1 MTKGE
6 RIKELR
12 KALGLTM
19 EKFGERLGI
28 KKNSVSQIENGKNN
42 VTEQMLKAICREFHV
57 SEQWLREGT
66 GDMFMQPDDETAVL
80 ISNLI
85 DNADD
90 DFYMLCLDV
99 IRTYQQLQPESQIVF
114 RNFCQQL
121 VHNIRN
127 RKN

>member
-1 MTKGE
+1 MND

-12 KALGLTM
+12 KTLGLTM
-19 EKFGERLGI
+19 EKFGNALG
-28 KKNSVSQIENGKNN
+28 VGKSAINKLEKGENN

-80 ISNLI
+80 ISSLL